1 MADKPGFD
9 GPLKILTQ
17 MDVNSLKGL
26 LAKHAPIGK
35 KRSQTISGITRL
47 ATGKRRGTRGSFTY
61 RNAPPAP
68 GRLRKSF
75 FKSGAV
81 KLNRQKTGI
90 EINIDL
96 PYAGAID
103 QGRRAVTIKP
113 KVANRL
119 MFKLGNRIIFAKKVT
134 QPARRATNAGKG
146 FVKPAVKEWLER
158 RGLRKRGVEIVWDKG
173 KKGLGATVGRAGGL
187 VK

>member
-1 MADKPGFD
+1 MATKAGFD

-35 KRSQTISGITRL
+35 KRPSGFTVG
-47 ATGKRRGTRGSFTY
+47 GKRYTY
-61 RNAPPAP
+61 RKTPPAP

-81 KLNRQKTGI
+81 KLNRRKTGI
-90 EINIDL
+90 IIDIPL
-96 PYAGAID
+96 PYAGAVD
-103 QGRRAVTIKP
+103 QGRRAVTIP
-113 KVANRL
+113 KSPKTTGNL
-119 MFKLGNRIIFAKKVT
+119 MFKVGGRVIFAKQVK

-158 RGLRKRGVEIVWDKG
+158 RGLRKRGVNIVWDTG
-173 KKGLGATVGRAGGL
+173 KTGLGATIGRAGGL
-187 VK
+187 KK